1 MKNEKIWQTPLGSY
15 NVFFHKFCK
24 FSCFSVWEMH
34 YTVQE
39 GADDFNSK
47 IVLIETLKKYEM

>member
-34 YTVQE
+34 YTVRR
-39 GADDFNSK
+39 
-47 IVLIETLKKYEM
+47 VRMTLKIRSPL